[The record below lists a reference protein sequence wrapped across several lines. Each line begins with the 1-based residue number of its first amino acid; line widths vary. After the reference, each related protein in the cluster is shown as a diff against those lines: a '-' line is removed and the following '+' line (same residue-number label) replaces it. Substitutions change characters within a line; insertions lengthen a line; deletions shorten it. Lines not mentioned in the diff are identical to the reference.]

1 MTRSLLVRGMLVGL
15 LAGVLAFVVA
25 KLLGEGPL
33 TAGID
38 FESAAETAAGGTP
51 EPEMVSRGVQS
62 TLGLA
67 TGTIV
72 FGVALGGIYGLV
84 YAIAQGRLGA
94 LGVRATAAA
103 VAAAGFLAVYL
114 LPALKY
120 PSNPPGTSESD
131 TITDRTQLYFLALL
145 TAVIVVVGVVVLA
158 RRLAPRFGHWDAAVL
173 AGLAG
178 IVVLAVVYLLLPDV
192 NETPDDF
199 NAVELWDFR
208 LASTAIQLT
217 VWATL
222 GVVFGALTERSLRSR
237 PQRTEAVDVA

>member
-1 MTRSLLVRGMLVGL
+1 MLVGL

-38 FESAAETAAGGTP
+38 FESASEAAAGSTP

-72 FGVALGGIYGLV
+72 FGIALGGIYGLV

-120 PSNPPGTSESD
+120 PANPPGTSESD

-145 TAVIVVVGVVVLA
+145 TAVIVVVGVFVLA
-158 RRLAPRFGHWDAAVL
+158 RRLAPRLGQWDAAVV

-178 IVVLAVVYLLLPDV
+178 IVVLTVVYLLLPDV
-192 NETPDDF
+192 NETPADF
-199 NAVELWDFR
+199 SAVELWDFR
-208 LASTAIQLT
+208 IASTAIQLT

-222 GVVFGALTERSLRSR
+222 GVVFGALTERSLRSK
-237 PQRTEAVDVA
+237 PQRTEAVHA